1 MPNDRRGY
9 IGQDKKGRHFARTT
23 ITDEKGKRRNII
35 RLAKDKTEA
44 RQILKTILRQLDEEG
59 SRAIDVAR
67 LTFNDLADFYELHY
81 LKPAQFV
88 GGRKVAGLRDWK
100 HVRAFL
106 KNFRAHFG
114 RRLLREITYSEVR
127 SFRSERLNA
136 PTQYGRQRSVT
147 TVNRE
152 LACLRRIF
160 NIAVRESWLVKNP
173 FNCGDTLISAADERK
188 RERILTL
195 AEEVR
200 LLTACEPPKRRHLRP
215 LLICLLD
222 TGARFSEMTQLRW
235 RSVCFTTRIITIEGL
250 TTKTLKTRQVAMTE
264 RMYRELLKL
273 WEDSRGEPNGRVFGI
288 RSNVR
293 KSFQSACEAAG
304 IKHGGLDGLT
314 IHCLRHTAAVRL
326 VKGSLPI
333 QMVAR
338 ILGHSQCNLTTTFR
352 YLTADVETAVEAAGI
367 LERLHVEVP
376 EPEIISVSEMVN

>member
-9 IGQDKKGRHFARTT
+9 IGQDKKGRFFARTT

-44 RQILKTILRQLDEEG
+44 RQILKTILRQLEEEG

-67 LTFNDLADFYELHY
+67 LTFNHLADFYEQHY
-81 LKPAQFV
+81 LMPAQFV

-106 KNFRAHFG
+106 KIFRSHFG
-114 RRLLREITYSEVR
+114 RRLLREITYSDVR
-127 SFRSERLNA
+127 SFRSERLKT

-173 FNCGDTLISAADERK
+173 FNCGDSLISAADERK

-195 AEEVR
+195 SEEAR
-200 LLTACEPPKRRHLRP
+200 LLEACEHPQRRHLRP

-222 TGARFSEMTQLRW
+222 TGARLSEILKLRW
-235 RSVCFTTRIITIEGL
+235 RYACFATRLITIEGL

-264 RMYRELLKL
+264 RMYRELFAL
-273 WEDSRGEPNGRVFGI
+273 WEESRREPDRRV
-288 RSNVR
+288 
-293 KSFQSACEAAG
+293 
-304 IKHGGLDGLT
+304 
-314 IHCLRHTAAVRL
+314 
-326 VKGSLPI
+326 
-333 QMVAR
+333 
-338 ILGHSQCNLTTTFR
+338 LGHSQCNLATTFR
-352 YLTADVETAVEAAGI
+352 YLTADVETVVEAAGI
-367 LERLHVEVP
+367 LERLQVDVP
-376 EPEIISVSEMVN
+376 EPEIINVSEMMN